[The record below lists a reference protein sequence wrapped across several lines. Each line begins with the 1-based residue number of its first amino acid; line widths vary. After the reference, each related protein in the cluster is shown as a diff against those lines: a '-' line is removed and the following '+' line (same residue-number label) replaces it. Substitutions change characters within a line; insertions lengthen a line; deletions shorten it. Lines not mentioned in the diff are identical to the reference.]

1 MYSDRALDK
10 DTEAVK
16 TNDTVITDCNN
27 RYPIQ
32 LTDQKQRKKNTNL
45 QLRCYKHLVIRGC
58 NILTAVCTL
67 SSICHM
73 NMSFFVWIIGFIAT
87 ELLRN
92 TCVRFIQHA
101 WPWRCSQ
108 NVSSHVNQVTMN
120 TVESDVRIWLFKKKI
135 NKLSQRDLDVHV
147 GLVLWLEDG
156 SGSGWEQGLENSS
169 PNHAASWRTWK
180 QHLQYIAKGNLWR
193 AWEPHSWEVP

>member
-1 MYSDRALDK
+1 MIALLNEQFCLVYSDRVLDK

-73 NMSFFVWIIGFIAT
+73 NMSFFCMNNWIHCYRTIKKYMCSFYSTCLALEMFT
-87 ELLRN
+87 E
-92 TCVRFIQHA
+92 CVK
-101 WPWRCSQ
+101 PCK
-108 NVSSHVNQVTMN
+108 SSHN
-120 TVESDVRIWLFKKKI
+120 EYSRIRCQ
-135 NKLSQRDLDVHV
+135 NMAV
-147 GLVLWLEDG
+147 
-156 SGSGWEQGLENSS
+156 
-169 PNHAASWRTWK
+169 
-180 QHLQYIAKGNLWR
+180 
-193 AWEPHSWEVP
+193 